1 MIGARM
7 ILEGKWSGKGVFN
20 VEEFNPDPFMDGLRL
35 NLGWTACPGTKKVD
49 PGIDLEMDLRIEED
63 KNGTLIIMPPVD
75 FDSGVREGRAYGY
88 LFAWW
93 LTHKRGEVSSTS
105 KPRVMKWSVRGNGRK
120 ALDLIGG
127 QHFDLLLLDVMLPEV
142 DGFSIT
148 EQVRLSNHEVPILI
162 LTAKDMAQD
171 RIAGLKRGA
180 DDYLTKPFNL
190 EELLLRVSNLLR
202 RSQRVKGE
210 AIDQFE
216 FGNNFVNFETYEG
229 TTFRGEAI
237 TLTKKEAM
245 LLKLLVER
253 KNEVVSRNQI
263 LQAVWGYDVFPSTR
277 TIDNFILA
285 FRKYFEE
292 DPKQPRFFHSIRGVG
307 YKFTMSE

>member
-1 MIGARM
+1 MR
-7 ILEGKWSGKGVFN
+7 ILL
-20 VEEFNPDPFMDGLRL
+20 VEDEESIREAVRL
-35 NLGWTACPGTKKVD
+35 NLELEGYEVVATA
-49 PGIDLEMDLRIEED
+49 
-63 KNGTLIIMPPVD
+63 NG
-75 FDSGVREGRAYGY
+75 
-88 LFAWW
+88 
-93 LTHKRGEVSSTS
+93 K
-105 KPRVMKWSVRGNGRK
+105 K
-120 ALDLIGG
+120 ALDYIKG
-127 QHFDLLLLDVMLPEV
+127 QHFDLLLLDVMLPDL

-148 EQVRLSNHEVPILI
+148 EQVRLSDNEIPILL

-171 RIAGLKRGA
+171 RITGLKKGA

-202 RSQRVKGE
+202 RSQRLKGE
-210 AIDQFE
+210 VPELFE
-216 FGNNFVNFETYEG
+216 FGNNRVNFDTFEA
-229 TTFRGEAI
+229 TTWRGEAI

-292 DPKQPRFFHSIRGVG
+292 DAKNPRFFHSIRGVG
-307 YKFTMSE
+307 YKFAG

>member
-1 MIGARM
+1 M
-7 ILEGKWSGKGVFN
+7 
-20 VEEFNPDPFMDGLRL
+20 EFSADNDH
-35 NLGWTACPGTKKVD
+35 
-49 PGIDLEMDLRIEED
+49 LRIEED
-63 KNGTLIIMPPVD
+63 KAGKLIIMPPVD
-75 FDSGVREGRAYGY
+75 FNSGASEGIVTA
-88 LFAWW
+88 LISNWW
-93 LTHKRGEVSSTS
+93 LSYQKGKFFSPSTGF
-105 KPRVMKWSVRGNGRK
+105 R
-120 ALDLIGG
+120 
-127 QHFDLLLLDVMLPEV
+127 LPDGDV

-148 EQVRLSNHEVPILI
+148 EQVRLSNTETPILI

-171 RIAGLKRGA
+171 RITGLKKGA

-190 EELLLRVSNLLR
+190 EELLLRVNNLLR

-210 AIDQFE
+210 ALETFE
-216 FGNNFVNFETYEG
+216 FGNNRINFETFEAV
-229 TTFRGEAI
+229 TFRGEHQM
-237 TLTKKEAM
+237 LTKKEAM

-292 DPKQPRFFHSIRGVG
+292 DAKNPRFFHSIRGVG
-307 YKFTMSE
+307 YKFTM

>member
-1 MIGARM
+1 MRCLQNGVSFLKSLAPFVAY
-7 ILEGKWSGKGVFN
+7 ILIYDFEPSIMRILLVEDEESIRN
-20 VEEFNPDPFMDGLRL
+20 VVRL
-35 NLGWTACPGTKKVD
+35 NLE
-49 PGIDLEMDLRIEED
+49 LE
-63 KNGTLIIMPPVD
+63 
-75 FDSGVREGRAYGY
+75 GY
-88 LFAWW
+88 
-93 LTHKRGEVSSTS
+93 EVVST
-105 KPRVMKWSVRGNGRK
+105 GNGKK
-120 ALDLIGG
+120 ALEYTRS
-127 QHFDLLLLDVMLPEV
+127 QHFDLLLLDVMLPDL
-142 DGFSIT
+142 DGFTIT
-148 EQVRLSNHEVPILI
+148 EQVRLSNAEVPILL

-171 RIAGLKRGA
+171 RVTGLKKGA

-210 AIDQFE
+210 ALDLYD
-216 FGNNFVNFETYEG
+216 FGRNQVNFN
-229 TTFRGEAI
+229 TFEAKTWRGAELM
-237 TLTKKEAM
+237 LTKKEAM

-292 DPKQPRFFHSIRGVG
+292 DPKMPRYFHSIRGVG
-307 YKFTMSE
+307 YKFTN